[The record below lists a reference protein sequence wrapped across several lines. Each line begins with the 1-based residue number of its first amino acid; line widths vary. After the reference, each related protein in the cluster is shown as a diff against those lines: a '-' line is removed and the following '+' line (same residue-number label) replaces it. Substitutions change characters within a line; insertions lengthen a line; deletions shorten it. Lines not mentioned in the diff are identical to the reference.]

1 MFISLKTK
9 LFGTIFSGILV
20 LLFATV
26 ISFYFINNLLDEYIK
41 VDENLIGT
49 NFAVNHIH
57 IDFKTSIQE
66 WKNILIRGEN
76 VEDRDKH
83 WQKFSQLSLKI
94 IKHTE
99 KLLNRK
105 KLDSETHKQ
114 LNEFLSLYI
123 DITSQYRKAY
133 ERYLTKG
140 QNIDVIDDSLRGIDR
155 DSATLLLKLNDF
167 LQQKTKTQAESLRI
181 RADEFIWQIPV
192 LLLVICLLMLLV
204 LYLVIS
210 KHIMTP
216 VFKLIE
222 NVKCL
227 SESNFH
233 FNICTCNNDE
243 LAELANH
250 IKKLKEKM
258 SESVSQ
264 VSMVGYQVDNSFNQL
279 KELSI
284 VISDGAMTQ
293 FNSVNKMQNSMGELE
308 NVSNTLTESVH
319 LSISANQ
326 QVKDLTNNCLQAF
339 KENEVE
345 MNLLVKE
352 VDVAT
357 DRTLELKQEIVRISD
372 ILTVINSVAEQ
383 TNLLA
388 LNAAIEAARAG
399 EAGRGFAVVADEVR
413 ALAGKTRE
421 STEMINKVITSLQQA
436 SDKAVNAMESGQ
448 KLTFKNAEKSASLMK
463 SLQQIFAELE
473 SIHHSAIEVENAAV
487 QQQQISTALNQ
498 VVTEVAQFSD
508 DYLKIA
514 EDTTVSTALSSAVD
528 ELRKLTAGLSENT
541 PDDGDEL
548 F

>member
-20 LLFATV
+20 LLLATV
-26 ISFYFINNLLDEYIK
+26 VSFYFINHLLDDYIE

-76 VEDRDKH
+76 TEDRDKH
-83 WQKFSQLSLKI
+83 WQKFSQLSGKI
-94 IKHTE
+94 IKHTK
-99 KLLNRK
+99 KLLSKK
-105 KLDSETHKQ
+105 KLDSDTRKQ
-114 LNEFLSLYI
+114 LNDFLSQYQ
-123 DITSQYRKAY
+123 DITNQYQQAY
-133 ERYLTKG
+133 QGYLANDK
-140 QNIDVIDDSLRGIDR
+140 NINVIDDSIKGIDR
-155 DSATLLLKLNDF
+155 DSAALLLKLNDF
-167 LQQKTKTQAESLRI
+167 LQEKTKVQVNSLAV

-192 LLLVICLLMLLV
+192 LLFVICLLMLLV

-216 VFKLIE
+216 IFKLIE

-243 LAELANH
+243 LARLASH

-264 VSMVGYQVDNSFNQL
+264 VSMVGYQVDTSFNQL
-279 KELSI
+279 KDLSI

-293 FNSVNKMQNSMGELE
+293 FNTVNKMQNSMGELE
-308 NVSNTLTESVH
+308 NVSSSLTESVH
-319 LSISANQ
+319 SSISANQ

-339 KENEVE
+339 EENEVE
-345 MNLLVKE
+345 MESLVKE

-357 DRTLELKQEIVRISD
+357 DRTHELQQEIVRISD

-421 STEMINKVITSLQQA
+421 STEMINEVITSLQQA

-448 KLTFKNAEKSASLMK
+448 KLTFKNAEKSSSLMK
-463 SLQQIFAELE
+463 SLQQIFTELE
-473 SIHHSAIEVENAAV
+473 SMHHSAIDVENAAV
-487 QQQQISTALNQ
+487 QQQQVSTTLNE
-498 VVTEVAQFSD
+498 VVIEVAKFSN

-528 ELRKLTAGLSENT
+528 ELKKLTAGLSENT

>member
-20 LLFATV
+20 LLLATV
-26 ISFYFINNLLDEYIK
+26 VSFYFINHLLDEYIK

-57 IDFKTSIQE
+57 IDFKSSIQE
-66 WKNILIRGEN
+66 WKNTLIHGEN
-76 VEDRDKH
+76 VEDREKH
-83 WQKFSQLSLKI
+83 WKTFSQLSLKI
-94 IKHTE
+94 IKDTE
-99 KLLNRK
+99 TLLSEK
-105 KLDSETHKQ
+105 KLDSNTGKQ
-114 LNEFLSLYI
+114 LNDFLSLYR
-123 DITSQYRKAY
+123 DITSQYQQAY
-133 ERYLTKG
+133 QGYIANEQK
-140 QNIDVIDDSLRGIDR
+140 IEVIDDSFREINR
-155 DSATLLLKLNDF
+155 DSAILLLKLSDL
-167 LQQKTKTQAESLRI
+167 LQQKTKVQAESLRV

-204 LYLVIS
+204 LFLVIN

-216 VFKLIE
+216 VLKLIE
-222 NVKCL
+222 NVKFL

-293 FNSVNKMQNSMGELE
+293 FNSVNKMQNSMEELE
-308 NVSNTLTESVH
+308 NVSCSLTESVH
-319 LSISANQ
+319 SSISANQ
-326 QVKDLTNNCLQAF
+326 QVKDLTTNCLQAF
-339 KENEVE
+339 EENEVE

-352 VDVAT
+352 VDLAT
-357 DRTLELKQEIVRISD
+357 DRTLELQQEIGRISD

-436 SDKAVNAMESGQ
+436 SEKAVNAMASGQ

-463 SLQQIFAELE
+463 SLQQIFTELE

-487 QQQQISTALNQ
+487 QQQQISTTLNEG
-498 VVTEVAQFSD
+498 VTEVAKFSD

-514 EDTTVSTALSSAVD
+514 EDTTVSAALSSAVD